1 MMRQKRMIQLF
12 ALLAILVALAGCAA
26 PVAPAT
32 GTGEAAAEGAT
43 ESADPTQAILIIPE
57 EPASLNQYHGDAAI
71 VRQVADATSAPLA
84 VPNQDGEYVAVLAE
98 EIPTLANGGVSEDL
112 RTITWKLRPGLL
124 WSDGEPLTSDDIKFT
139 WEAVADPESGNV
151 LTIGFDQI
159 ESIETPDD
167 LTAVI
172 TYAAPTIGYL
182 GQFMYGIL
190 PRHATGDPAEMRT
203 WEWNRAPVTAGP
215 YVVSEWNSG
224 ESIIMDRNPN
234 YYLEGQPYIDR
245 IIFRI
250 VPDTGAQLAM
260 MSQGEGTV
268 QLWPGEEKEVYEAQ
282 MDGNAV
288 LAQIPGQ
295 WNMALYMNLS
305 QPFDGDPGAEPPHPV
320 LGDLRV
326 RQALAH
332 AINYD
337 VIYNEVAKNTIP
349 ITSPF
354 AYGWYK
360 CDIERKYPFDLDA
373 ANALLDEA
381 GWVMGSDG
389 VRVAQGSEYAEDG
402 TRLTI
407 QLNGYTN
414 FQPLVR
420 LEEALVEMWKQVGVE
435 TTIQNDDFSIIFGA
449 YEDGA
454 PRQVG
459 NFDILIYDASLRLDP
474 QESIASAYLSTQIPS
489 EENPGGD
496 NISRWVSPA
505 GDQFIA
511 DAAATVDLEARKAA
525 YCGLADLIT
534 TELPRLNLFLYTEGY
549 GAASNLTGYNVNMWG
564 SLTWDVANWQFE

>member
-1 MMRQKRMIQLF
+1 MRQKRLVQWMVV
-12 ALLAILVALAGCAA
+12 LAIVAMLAGCS
-26 PVAPAT
+26 APAST
-32 GTGEAAAEGAT
+32 DTAT
-43 ESADPTQAILIIPE
+43 ESGDAAAATDGSPTQAVLIIPE

-71 VRQVADATSAPLA
+71 VRQVADAITGALA
-84 VPNQDGEYVAVLAE
+84 VPNQDGEYIPVLAE
-98 EIPTLANGGVSEDL
+98 VIPTLENGGVSEDL

-139 WEAVADPESGNV
+139 WEAVTNPQSGNV
-151 LTIGFDQI
+151 LAIGFDQI

-172 TYAAPTIGYL
+172 TYATPTIGYL

-203 WEWNRAPVTAGP
+203 WEWNRSPVTAGP
-215 YVVSEWNSG
+215 YVVTEWNSG
-224 ESIIMDRNPN
+224 ESIVMDRNPN
-234 YYLEGQPYIDR
+234 FYLDGQPYIDR
-245 IIFRI
+245 LIFRI
-250 VPDTGAQLAM
+250 VPDPGAQFAM
-260 MSQGEGTV
+260 MAQGEGTV
-268 QLWPGEEKEVYEAQ
+268 HLWPGEDKDVYEGQ
-282 MDGNAV
+282 MNGNAV
-288 LAQIPGQ
+288 LAEIPGQ
-295 WNMALYMNLS
+295 WNMALYFNLS
-305 QPFDGDPGAEPPHPV
+305 QPFDNDPGAEPPHPV

-337 VIYNEVAKNTIP
+337 VIYNDVAKNTIP

-354 AYGWYK
+354 AYGWYQ
-360 CDIERKYPFDLDA
+360 CEIDRKYSFDLDA

-389 VRVAQGSEYAEDG
+389 VRVAQGSEYAADG
-402 TRLTI
+402 TRLTV

-420 LEEALVEMWKQVGVE
+420 LEEALVEMWKQIGVE

-454 PRQVG
+454 PRQLG

-474 QESIASAYLSTQIPS
+474 QESIASAYLSSNIPS
-489 EENPGGD
+489 EENPDGD
-496 NISRWVSPA
+496 NISRWINPA
-505 GDQFIA
+505 VDQAIA
-511 DAAATVDLEARKAA
+511 DAAATVDLDARKVA
-525 YCGLADLIT
+525 YCTIADAIT

-549 GAASNLTGYNVNMWG
+549 GADVDLTGYNVNMWG

>member
-1 MMRQKRMIQLF
+1 MQQKRMVQWM
-12 ALLAILVALAGCAA
+12 AILGIVAVLAGCSS
-26 PVAPAT
+26 PAST
-32 GTGEAAAEGAT
+32 GTATQDSDAGAATTGET
-43 ESADPTQAILIIPE
+43 TQAILIIPE

-71 VRQVADATSAPLA
+71 VRQVADAVTGALA
-84 VPNQDGEYVAVLAE
+84 VPNQDGEYIPILAE
-98 EIPTLANGGVSEDL
+98 AIPTLENGGVSEDL

-139 WEAVADPESGNV
+139 WEAVTNANSGNV
-151 LTIGFDQI
+151 LAIGFDLI

-167 LTAVI
+167 QTAVI
-172 TYAAPTIGYL
+172 TYSTPTIGYL

-190 PRHATGDPAEMRT
+190 PRHATGDPTEMRT
-203 WEWNRAPVTAGP
+203 WDWNRSPVSAGP
-215 YVVSEWNSG
+215 YVVTEWNSG
-224 ESIIMDRNPN
+224 ESIVMDRNPN

-245 IIFRI
+245 LIFRI
-250 VPDTGAQLAM
+250 VPDPGAQLAM
-260 MSQGEGTV
+260 MAQGEGTV
-268 QLWPGEEKEVYEAQ
+268 HLWPGEEKDVYEGQ
-282 MDGNAV
+282 MNGNAV
-288 LAQIPGQ
+288 LAEIPGQ
-295 WNMALYMNLS
+295 WNMALYFNLS
-305 QPFDGDPGAEPPHPV
+305 QPFDNDPGATPPHPV

-337 VIYNEVAKNTIP
+337 VIYNDVAKGTIP

-354 AYGWYK
+354 AYGWYA
-360 CDIERKYPFDLDA
+360 CEIDRKYPFDLDV

-389 VRVAQGSEYAEDG
+389 VRVAQGSEYAADG
-402 TRLTI
+402 TRLTV

-420 LEEALVEMWKQVGVE
+420 LEEALVEMWKQIGVE

-454 PRQVG
+454 PRQLG

-489 EENPGGD
+489 EENPDGD
-496 NISRWVSPA
+496 NISRWINPVV
-505 GDQFIA
+505 DQAIV
-511 DAAATVDLEARKAA
+511 DAAATVDLEARRIA
-525 YCGLADLIT
+525 YCTIADEIT

-549 GAASNLTGYNVNMWG
+549 GADADLSGYNVNMWG

>member
-1 MMRQKRMIQLF
+1 MQFFIIL
-12 ALLAILVALAGCAA
+12 ALLAVLAGCAA
-26 PVAPAT
+26 PATT
-32 GTGEAAAEGAT
+32 GTGGTSESAGGAAASDAP
-43 ESADPTQAILIIPE
+43 SQAILIIPE

-71 VRQVADATSAPLA
+71 VRQVADAVSAPLA
-84 VPNQDGEYVAVLAE
+84 VPNQDGEYIPVLAQ
-98 EIPTLANGGVSEDL
+98 EIPTLENGGVSEDL
-112 RTITWKLRPGLL
+112 RTITWKLREGLL
-124 WSDGEPLTSDDIKFT
+124 WSDGTPLTSDDIKFT
-139 WEAVADPESGNV
+139 WEAVTNPGSGNV
-151 LTIGFDQI
+151 LAIGFDLI
-159 ESIETPDD
+159 ESIETPDEQ
-167 LTAVI
+167 TAII
-172 TYAAPTIGYL
+172 TYSTPTIGYL
-182 GQFMYGIL
+182 GQFMYGVM

-203 WEWNRAPVTAGP
+203 WDWNRSPVSGGP
-215 YVVSEWNSG
+215 YVVTEWNSG

-245 IIFRI
+245 LIFRI
-250 VPDTGAQLAM
+250 VPDPGAQLAM
-260 MSQGEGTV
+260 MAQGEGTV
-268 QLWPGEEKEVYEAQ
+268 HLWPGEEKEVYEGQ
-282 MDGNAV
+282 MNGNAV
-288 LAQIPGQ
+288 IAEIPGQ
-295 WNMALYMNLS
+295 WNMALYLNLS
-305 QPFDGDPGAEPPHPV
+305 QPFDNDPGAEPPHPI

-337 VIYNEVAKNTIP
+337 VIYNDVATGTIP

-354 AYGWYK
+354 AYGWYR
-360 CDIERKYPFDLDA
+360 CEIERKYPYDLEA
-373 ANALLDEA
+373 ANALLEEA

-389 VRVAQGSEYAEDG
+389 VRVAQGSEYAPDG

-420 LEEALVEMWKQVGVE
+420 LEEALVEMWKQAGVE

-454 PRQVG
+454 PRQLG

-474 QESIASAYLSTQIPS
+474 QESISTAYHSAQIPS
-489 EENPGGD
+489 DENPGGD
-496 NISRWVSPA
+496 NISRWVNA
-505 GDQFIA
+505 EA
-511 DAAATVDLEARKAA
+511 DRLIEEAAATVDLNVRKDA

-549 GAASNLTGYNVNMWG
+549 GAATNLTGYNVNMWG